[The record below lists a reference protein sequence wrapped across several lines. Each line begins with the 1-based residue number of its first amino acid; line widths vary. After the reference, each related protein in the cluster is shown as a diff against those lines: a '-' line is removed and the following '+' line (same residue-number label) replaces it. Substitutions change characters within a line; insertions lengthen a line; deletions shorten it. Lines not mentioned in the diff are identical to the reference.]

1 MFMACIL
8 MGHNYILYNLHRPAS
23 EPIPIYLWPI
33 YLWPIYSWAITLN
46 LHSPACECLGKE
58 SSKNCK
64 GFSSFD
70 SERVEVPE
78 CGSGQMA
85 EILGQIVPPTT
96 QAHAAIY
103 SGMLKFTEI
112 SAHTEIH

>member
-1 MFMACIL
+1 MAYILMAYIL
-8 MGHNYILYNLHRPAS
+8 MGHNTQPAQS
-23 EPIPIYLWPI
+23 SLRVSRE
-33 YLWPIYSWAITLN
+33 
-46 LHSPACECLGKE
+46 GKLE
-58 SSKNCK
+58 ELQRLQL
-64 GFSSFD
+64 FD